1 VVAGPGGRALMDGIV
16 AFFTDPAN
24 WEGTLG
30 IPSRLV
36 EHLQISLLA
45 VAVAVVISIPIGLY
59 IGHTNRGASL
69 AINLA
74 NIGRAV
80 PSFAMMVIPL
90 PLTLLVLGPLLG
102 MTPNAAFTFL
112 PPFLAMVFLA
122 VPPLLVATYAGLRS
136 VDRELIEAGRGMGLK
151 ERQIL
156 GSIELPL
163 ASSIIVGGLR
173 TATLQVIA
181 TATIAA
187 ILGGGGLGR
196 FIFDG
201 LNQGLAGR
209 SSIYAGAIMVTVL
222 AVGVDLL
229 LSVVQTRLTPVALR
243 KRSTR
248 GPRRSLGTGFTTRG
262 GAEAEPRDSTAP
274 LAAMAGSRPRGIAD
288 AIGRAGSAMD
298 PLRPNPGSSLGDD
311 EVLAEGMEPRA

>member
-1 VVAGPGGRALMDGIV
+1 MDGIV
-16 AFFTDPAN
+16 AFFTDPKN

-30 IPSRLV
+30 IPNRLI
-36 EHLQISLLA
+36 EHLQISILA
-45 VAVAVVISIPIGLY
+45 VILAAAIAIPIGLY
-59 IGHTNRGASL
+59 IGHTNRGSGL

-80 PSFAMMVIPL
+80 PSYAMMVIPL
-90 PLTLLVLGPLLG
+90 PLTLTLAPVLGYP
-102 MTPNAAFTFL
+102 PNFGLVFL
-112 PPFLAMVFLA
+112 PPFLAMTFLA
-122 VPPLLVATYAGLRS
+122 IPPLLVATYAGLRS
-136 VDRELIEAGRGMGLK
+136 VDRELIESARGMGLT

-156 GSIELPL
+156 RRIELPL

-173 TATLQVIA
+173 TSTLQVIA

-222 AVGVDLL
+222 AIGVDLL
-229 LSVVQTRLTPVALR
+229 LSRVQTALTPRALR
-243 KRSTR
+243 KTGGS
-248 GPRRSLGTGFTTRG
+248 GPRT
-262 GAEAEPRDSTAP
+262 
-274 LAAMAGSRPRGIAD
+274 MAGSRTRGWAER
-288 AIGRAGSAMD
+288 IGRAGSAMD
-298 PLRPNPGSSLGDD
+298 GRLPPRD
-311 EVLAEGMEPRA
+311 EAEPPVVTNK

>member
-1 VVAGPGGRALMDGIV
+1 MDGV
-16 AFFTDPAN
+16 VQFLTDPKN
-24 WEGTLG
+24 WQGTLG
-30 IPSRLV
+30 IPNRLV
-36 EHLQISLLA
+36 EHLQLSVLGVFFAA
-45 VAVAVVISIPIGLY
+45 VIAIPIGLY
-59 IGHTNRGASL
+59 IGHTKRGASL

-74 NIGRAV
+74 NIGRAI

-90 PLTLLVLGPLLG
+90 PLTLTLAPIIGYSPTFGLV
-102 MTPNAAFTFL
+102 FL
-112 PPFLAMVFLA
+112 PPFLAMMFLA
-122 VPPLLVATYAGLRS
+122 IPPLLVAAYAGLRS
-136 VDRELIEAGRGMGLK
+136 VDRELIEAGRGMGLR

-156 GSIELPL
+156 TQIELPV

-209 SSIYAGAIMVTVL
+209 SSIYAGAILVTAL

-229 LSVVQTRLTPVALR
+229 LAWVQTRLTPVALR
-243 KRSTR
+243 KRSGR
-248 GPRRSLGTGFTTRG
+248 VPRRSLGTGWTTARG
-262 GAEAEPRDSTAP
+262 ASAEP
-274 LAAMAGSRPRGIAD
+274 GGRG
-288 AIGRAGSAMD
+288 
-298 PLRPNPGSSLGDD
+298 
-311 EVLAEGMEPRA
+311 

>member
-1 VVAGPGGRALMDGIV
+1 MDGV
-16 AFFTDPAN
+16 VQFLTDPKN
-24 WEGTLG
+24 WQGTLG
-30 IPSRLV
+30 IPNRLA
-36 EHLQISLLA
+36 EHLMLSGLGVVVAA
-45 VAVAVVISIPIGLY
+45 VIALPIGLY

-90 PLTLLVLGPLLG
+90 PLTLSLAPVIGYSPTFGLV
-102 MTPNAAFTFL
+102 FL

-122 VPPLLVATYAGLRS
+122 IPPLLVAAYAGLRS
-136 VDRELIEAGRGMGLK
+136 VDRELLEAGRGMGLR

-156 GSIELPL
+156 ARIELPL
-163 ASSIIVGGLR
+163 ASSIIVGGFR

-209 SSIYAGAIMVTVL
+209 SSIYAGALLVTAL

-229 LSVVQTRLTPVALR
+229 LAWIQTRLTPSALR
-243 KRSTR
+243 KRPTR
-248 GPRRSLGTGFTTRG
+248 SLRRSLGTGWTTARG
-262 GAEAEPRDSTAP
+262 ASLEP
-274 LAAMAGSRPRGIAD
+274 G
-288 AIGRAGSAMD
+288 D
-298 PLRPNPGSSLGDD
+298 PS
-311 EVLAEGMEPRA
+311 